1 MAAWKRSVTGS
12 IFIVYKILSS
22 WLWILYL
29 RALEGQLSEKL
40 ICLGMWKFQVLI
52 IKSKYE
58 KRAPHTS
65 LLTRGPRLW
74 IKGHEVPL
82 SRTWVVPMSRTC
94 RGKAGVKSVP
104 QIWDLSQT
112 KDMQRDQCWVGGGWI
127 PRNFWRKWLPAP
139 CRHSPGREGTRTWI
153 MRPAGAPS
161 SGAWLTPEEASGR
174 VGGNKSVDTLG
185 EFVLW
190 GYYWSHSMESLGW
203 TKGPHGKKLV
213 VKYIPISRTFHLP
226 KLKLCPLKH

>member
-1 MAAWKRSVTGS
+1 MAAWKRNATGS

-40 ICLGMWKFQVLI
+40 MCLGMWKFQILI

-58 KRAPHTS
+58 KRAPPNS

-94 RGKAGVKSVP
+94 RGKVGVKSVP

-112 KDMQRDQCWVGGGWI
+112 KDMQRDHRWVGGGWI
-127 PRNFWRKWLPAP
+127 PRK
-139 CRHSPGREGTRTWI
+139 E
-153 MRPAGAPS
+153 S
-161 SGAWLTPEEASGR
+161 SGENGCLLHAAILPWKRRNQNLNHETC
-174 VGGNKSVDTLG
+174 
-185 EFVLW
+185 W
-190 GYYWSHSMESLGW
+190 G
-203 TKGPHGKKLV
+203 
-213 VKYIPISRTFHLP
+213 TFHRCLA
-226 KLKLCPLKH
+226 HS